1 MPVDLSRLGQD
12 KLFLVLSTA
21 EKLRQNNIQIIKTLT
36 DGGYKVVV
44 ITTNRPSG
52 ILKKIYAA
60 EGIELSKVFF
70 IDAITK
76 YAIGRVPEGEP
87 DTVFVNSPSNLTD
100 LGIAITSALNA
111 TSGNKPC
118 LLFDS
123 ISTMLI
129 YIPSVN
135 ISKFIH
141 FVTSKLRLLDAPGI
155 FLAVEKGIDP
165 LLLTQLTTYVDDVI
179 DMDSPSPL
187 PDGDGDGEP
196 QKA

>member
-1 MPVDLSRLGQD
+1 MPVDLPRLGQE
-12 KLFLVLSTA
+12 KLFLVLSAA
-21 EKLRQNNIQIIKTLT
+21 ERLRQNNTRIIMTLI
-36 DGGYKVVV
+36 DRGYRVVV
-44 ITTNRPSG
+44 ITTNQPSG
-52 ILKKIYAA
+52 ILKNLYAA
-60 EGIELSKVFF
+60 EGIDRGKVQF

-76 YAIGRVPEGEP
+76 YAIGRVQDGEA

-100 LGIAITSALNA
+100 LGIAITEALNA
-111 TSGNKPC
+111 ASGERPC

-123 ISTMLI
+123 VSTMLI
-129 YIPSVN
+129 YIPSIN

-141 FVTSKLRLLDAPGI
+141 FVASKLRLLDAPGI

-165 LLLTQLTTYVDDVI
+165 LLLTQLTTYVDEVI

-187 PDGDGDGEP
+187 PGGEGEP